1 MAAVLLVA
9 ALAFSGGS
17 FRVRVVAPRSGMVR
31 MDFGDRFYV
40 SHDAPSP
47 WGPTDGPEA
56 LPDGVYEVALP
67 KPLGIEFEELDARG
81 LKVIGVVAG
90 GNAAKSG
97 TIRVDDE
104 LVGVTAVR
112 APRAPPRVRAR
123 PHTPRAAD
131 GHAARAPRAGRV
143 PAAGAAHG
151 QIRMVGAK
159 FERQMF
165 ACAKWDFDTVVD
177 AIGSNSEKFGCEDV
191 VLQFRRAATATA

>member
-104 LVGVTAVR
+104 LVGVTA
-112 APRAPPRVRAR
+112 
-123 PHTPRAAD
+123 
-131 GHAARAPRAGRV
+131 
-143 PAAGAAHG
+143 
-151 QIRMVGAK
+151 IRMVGAK